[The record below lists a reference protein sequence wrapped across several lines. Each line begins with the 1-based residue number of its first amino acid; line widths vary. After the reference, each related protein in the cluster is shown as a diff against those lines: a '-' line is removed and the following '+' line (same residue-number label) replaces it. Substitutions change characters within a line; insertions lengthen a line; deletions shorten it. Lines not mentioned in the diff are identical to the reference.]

1 MTILCENCSKPVRRR
16 ERQVSA
22 PTSVSRRK
30 LCAPRPFRST
40 KGASKAR
47 RDQINVELQT
57 LRSLLPISEQEKEQ
71 LSYLHTMAL
80 VCFHI
85 REAQLFH
92 SVLVDHQFDKRLIL
106 TSHHVFDRSAPKCL
120 LTSNDTQRTFCYP
133 ELVHSLSGFILALTA
148 KGKLA
153 YVSENVLHFLG
164 FSVVELL
171 AQGNSIF
178 DLLNSTASRI
188 MQEKLCFAHQL
199 PGTEIE
205 FIIEMRTSRAF
216 RVKYGRNRPIV
227 IRGRFLPLDTQL
239 TSTSPALTFVAFC
252 TPVPQAFE
260 EGDHTSQDST
270 FHSQHTLDM
279 KITEMTKNVIYHL
292 GYKKEELIGQ
302 SWYCLLH
309 PEDTG
314 RGAEMHRNL
323 ISVQSA
329 GKQNQHVII
338 RLRCKDLSW
347 VWVQVTAMR
356 ENGKGKLVTCTNHVL
371 RDKEA
376 LAIQNQDLSLR
387 VVSSA
392 SSKQSHCSGK
402 ILQQLKPN
410 EVNSFLQEPETS
422 REGALEYYPSQ
433 LPEASN
439 VKMLPVPL
447 QPPFPISMNVPSMKT
462 EAVSLQLSQ
471 ETQFP
476 FLPAE
481 GHNSLSC
488 PETEDRLTSFSPDG
502 LCSPEYTFSSDSSF
516 SVHSSPL
523 FEERPAT
530 ELFPTMNASPDS
542 DRWAISMLADQIH
555 SLAEIFSQY
564 TKQRSQESLGL
575 HSPGHPAEA
584 APLVTRQDLGAN
596 GAIDFSEEISV
607 DEEIITS
614 ILNNLLDHNV
624 QNQATFEQRP
634 PAHFHVANTQLQLS
648 MYQTPLPEATPLP
661 FSVSS
666 DSHLPDSQWDGKFHN
681 IYQQGTAP
689 LLS

>member
-30 LCAPRPFRST
+30 LCTPRPFRST

-47 RDQINVELQT
+47 RDQINAELQT

-80 VCFHI
+80 VCFHV
-85 REAQLFH
+85 RETQLFH
-92 SVLVDHQFDKRLIL
+92 SGSHQ
-106 TSHHVFDRSAPKCL
+106 TTPKKPFAAAA
-120 LTSNDTQRTFCYP
+120 DP

-205 FIIEMRTSRAF
+205 FILEMRTSRAF

-260 EGDHTSQDST
+260 EGDNTSQDST

-279 KITEMTKNVIYHL
+279 KISEMTKNVIYHL
-292 GYKKEELIGQ
+292 GYKKEELVGQ

-323 ISVQSA
+323 MQSA

-347 VWVQVTAMR
+347 VWVQVTAVR
-356 ENGKGKLVTCTNHVL
+356 ENGKGKLITCTNHVL

-376 LAIQNQDLSLR
+376 LYIQNQDLSLR

-410 EVNSFLQEPETS
+410 EVNFFLQEPGTS

-447 QPPFPISMNVPSMKT
+447 QPPFPISMNVPSTKT
-462 EAVSLQLSQ
+462 EVISLQLSQ

-481 GHNSLSC
+481 GHNSLSYA
-488 PETEDRLTSFSPDG
+488 EIEGRLTSFSPDG

-516 SVHSSPL
+516 SVDSSPL

-530 ELFPTMNASPDS
+530 ELFPTTNASPDS

-564 TKQRSQESLGL
+564 TKQRPQESLGL

-614 ILNNLLDHNV
+614 ILNNFLDHNV
-624 QNQATFEQRP
+624 QNQAIFEQRP
-634 PAHFHVANTQLQLS
+634 PGHFHVANTQLQLS

>member
-22 PTSVSRRK
+22 PISVSRRK
-30 LCAPRPFRST
+30 LCTPRPFRST

-85 REAQLFH
+85 RETQVFP
-92 SVLVDHQFDKRLIL
+92 SGSHQM
-106 TSHHVFDRSAPKCL
+106 TPKEPPFAAAAAA
-120 LTSNDTQRTFCYP
+120 DP

-153 YVSENVLHFLG
+153 YISENVLHFLG

-171 AQGNSIF
+171 AQGNSVF

-188 MQEKLCFAHQL
+188 MQEQLCFAHQH

-205 FIIEMRTSRAF
+205 FITEMCTSRAF

-239 TSTSPALTFVAFC
+239 TSTSPVLTFVAFC
-252 TPVPQAFE
+252 APVPHVFE
-260 EGDHTSQDST
+260 EGDNTSQNST
-270 FHSQHTLDM
+270 FQTQHTLDM
-279 KITEMTKNVIYHL
+279 KIAEMTENVIYHL
-292 GYKKEELIGQ
+292 GYKKEELVGQ
-302 SWYCLLH
+302 SWYSLLH

-323 ISVQSA
+323 MQSS
-329 GKQNQHVII
+329 GKHDQHVII

-347 VWVQVTAMR
+347 IWVQITAVR
-356 ENGKGKLVTCTNHVL
+356 ENGKGKLITCINHIL

-376 LAIQNQDLSLR
+376 LYIQNQDLSPR
-387 VVSSA
+387 VVSPA
-392 SSKQSHCSGK
+392 STKQSYCSGK
-402 ILQQLKPN
+402 RLQQLKPN
-410 EVNSFLQEPETS
+410 EVNVFLQEAGAA
-422 REGALEYYPSQ
+422 REGAREYSPSQ
-433 LPEASN
+433 LPGASN
-439 VKMLPVPL
+439 IKMLPAPL
-447 QPPFPISMNVPSMKT
+447 QPPFPISMTVPSMKT
-462 EAVSLQLSQ
+462 ESVSLRLSQ

-476 FLPAE
+476 FFPPE
-481 GHNSLSC
+481 GHTNLSC
-488 PETEDRLTSFSPDG
+488 PEREGRMTSFSPG
-502 LCSPEYTFSSDSSF
+502 GFCSPEDTLSSHSSF
-516 SVHSSPL
+516 SVDSSPL
-523 FEERPAT
+523 LEERPST
-530 ELFPTMNASPDS
+530 GLFPTTNVSPDS
-542 DRWAISMLADQIH
+542 DRWTISMLADQIH

-564 TKQRSQESLGL
+564 TKQRSQESLGI
-575 HSPGHPAEA
+575 HWPGHPAEA
-584 APLVTRQDLGAN
+584 VPLVARQDLGAN
-596 GAIDFSEEISV
+596 GATDFSEEISV
-607 DEEIITS
+607 DEGIITS
-614 ILNNLLDHNV
+614 ILNNFLDHDV
-624 QNQATFEQRP
+624 QNQATFEQRLP
-634 PAHFHVANTQLQLS
+634 GHFHISNTQLQLS

-661 FSVSS
+661 FPVSS
-666 DSHLPDSQWDGKFHN
+666 DSYLSDSQWDGKFHN
-681 IYQQGTAP
+681 MYQQGTAP